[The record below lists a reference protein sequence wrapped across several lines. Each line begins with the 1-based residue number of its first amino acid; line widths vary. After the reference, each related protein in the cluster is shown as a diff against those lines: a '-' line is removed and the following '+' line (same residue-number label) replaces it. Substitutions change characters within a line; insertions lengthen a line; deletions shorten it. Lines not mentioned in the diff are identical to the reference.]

1 MLVIYMPGRSTSEK
15 SKSAVPN
22 QKNQFDGSRREINC
36 AIDRLCEFTGKEI
49 CDAMFLWKLIGLLL
63 FGINTCIFL

>member
-1 MLVIYMPGRSTSEK
+1 MLVIYMPGRLTHEK
-15 SKSAVPN
+15 SKSAVRN

-36 AIDRLCEFTGKEI
+36 AIDRLGEFTGKEI

>member
-1 MLVIYMPGRSTSEK
+1 MPGRLTHEK
-15 SKSAVPN
+15 SKSAVRN

>member
-1 MLVIYMPGRSTSEK
+1 MLVIYMPGRLTHEK

-49 CDAMFLWKLIGLLL
+49 CKAMFLWKLIA
-63 FGINTCIFL
+63 IWY

>member
-1 MLVIYMPGRSTSEK
+1 MLVIYMPGRLTHEK
-15 SKSAVPN
+15 SKSAVRS